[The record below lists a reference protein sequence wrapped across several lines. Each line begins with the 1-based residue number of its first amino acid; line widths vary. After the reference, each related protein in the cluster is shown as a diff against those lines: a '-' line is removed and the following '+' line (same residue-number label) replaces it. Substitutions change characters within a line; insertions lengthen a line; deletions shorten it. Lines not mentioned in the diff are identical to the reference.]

1 VTLRDAV
8 VVLRMRWVTVVVV
21 VVAVMIIGVAWAWL
35 TPRTYAASMRIFI
48 ATQSAT
54 DGQDAYAAAQLAQA
68 RVVSYSDLITSES
81 LATRTVKR
89 LNLHIAP
96 RDLAEKVD
104 ASAKTQSVVI
114 TLSVTDSSPTNA
126 VSLANALSVD
136 FVSMVRD
143 LETTPADLGPP
154 VVRAVIVEPAIDPK
168 LVSPQRPKIILFGL
182 FTGVLL
188 GPVVAL
194 LRGRPKRGVRG
205 ENGVTTPAPSGLAD
219 TKRASGRRV

>member
-8 VVLRMRWVTVVVV
+8 SILRMRWVTVVVV
-21 VVAVMIIGVAWAWL
+21 IVAVMIIAVAWAWL
-35 TPRTYAASMRIFI
+35 TPPTYTASMRIFV

-68 RVVSYSDLITSES
+68 RVVSYSDLIMSES

-104 ASAKTQSVVI
+104 ASAKTESVVI
-114 TLSVTDSSPTNA
+114 TLSVTDSSATNA

-143 LETTPADLGPP
+143 LETTPADVGPP

-194 LRGRPKRGVRG
+194 LLGRPKRRVRG
-205 ENGVTTPAPSGLAD
+205 ENGVITPAPSGLAD
-219 TKRASGRRV
+219 TKRASGHRV

>member
-1 VTLRDAV
+1 MTLRDAISI
-8 VVLRMRWVTVVVV
+8 LRMRWVAVVVV
-21 VVAVMIIGVAWAWL
+21 IVAVMIIAVVWALL
-35 TPRTYAASMRIFI
+35 TPPRYTASMRIFI

-68 RVVSYSDLITSES
+68 RVASYSDLIMSES

-96 RDLAEKVD
+96 GDLAEKVD
-104 ASAKTQSVVI
+104 ASAKTESVVI
-114 TLSVTDSSPTNA
+114 TLSVTDSSATNA

-143 LETTPADLGPP
+143 LETTPADVGPP
-154 VVRAVIVEPAIDPK
+154 VVRAVIVEPAIAPK

-188 GPVVAL
+188 GPTVAL
-194 LRGRPKRGVRG
+194 LLGRPKTRVPG
-205 ENGVTTPAPSGLAD
+205 ENGVVTPAPSGLAD
-219 TKRASGRRV
+219 TKRAWEHRV